1 MTHIT
6 STEAAAR
13 LSSED
18 KRTLGLSSLGGALE
32 FYDFVIYVFYA
43 KIISELF
50 FPSGL
55 SPFWAMLNTYGIF
68 AAGYFF
74 RPLGGVVMAHFGDLI
89 GRKRLFSL
97 SILLMALPT
106 LMIGVMPTFESI
118 GYAAPL
124 LLLLM
129 RVVQGIAIGGEIPA
143 AWTFVSEHVPARKI
157 GFANGLLTA
166 GLSLGILLGA
176 LMSLFISIKFSETQ
190 IHDWAWRVPFIA
202 GGIFGLVA
210 LYLRSYLKET
220 PVFKA
225 MQARKELSK
234 EMPVKQVLAEHKTAV
249 VVGMLFTWF
258 LTACVV
264 VLILAMPNLLVGA
277 FGFERADAFK
287 MQSAAIVMQML
298 GCILAGLLA
307 DRFGAGKVILFGSL
321 AVAIIAGVFYN
332 SLGHVAPSTVF
343 MLYML
348 LGLFSGTVGMVS
360 YSMVKMFPAQIR
372 FSGISFSYNVAYAIA
387 GGITLPLVQWLSLYS
402 NIGAM
407 YYIWVVCVVSFFTAM
422 LYRAKF
428 EKMDVVASAVST
440 PHNPVQ
446 D

>member
-1 MTHIT
+1 MTEQT
-6 STEAAAR
+6 R

-43 KIISELF
+43 KIIAELF
-50 FPSGL
+50 FPTTL

-74 RPLGGVVMAHFGDLI
+74 RPLGGIVMAHFGDLV

-106 LMIGVMPTFESI
+106 LMIGVMPTYAEI
-118 GYAAPL
+118 GLAAPL

-143 AWTFVSEHVPARKI
+143 AWTFVSEHVPDKKI

-176 LMSLFISIKFSETQ
+176 LMSLFISLKFNEAE
-190 IHDWAWRVPFIA
+190 IHAWAWRIPFIA
-202 GGIFGLVA
+202 GGIFGLIA
-210 LYLRSYLKET
+210 LYLRTYLKET

-225 MQARKELSK
+225 MQAKKQLSK
-234 EMPVKQVLAEHKTAV
+234 ELPVRQVLASHKSAV
-249 VVGMLFTWF
+249 MIGMLFTWF
-258 LTACVV
+258 LTGCVV
-264 VLILAMPNLLVGA
+264 VIILAMPNLLTGS
-277 FGFERADAFK
+277 FGFQRADAFQ
-287 MQSAAIVMQML
+287 MQSAAILMQMI

-307 DRFGAGKVILFGSL
+307 DRFGAGRILGLGSL
-321 AVAIIAGVFYN
+321 GVALIAAIFYL
-332 SLGHVAPSTVF
+332 SLGHVHSSTIF
-343 MLYML
+343 GLYML
-348 LGLFSGTVGMVS
+348 LGLFSGTVGVVS

-387 GGITLPLVQWLSLYS
+387 GGLTLPLVQWLSLYS
-402 NIGAM
+402 DIGAM
-407 YYIWVVCVVSFFTAM
+407 YYIFALCMITIITSLF
-422 LYRAKF
+422 YRKKF
-428 EKMDVVASAVST
+428 EV
-440 PHNPVQ
+440 NPNKN
-446 D
+446 

>member
-1 MTHIT
+1 MDATP
-6 STEAAAR
+6 R
-13 LSSED
+13 LSRED

-43 KIISELF
+43 KIISDLF
-50 FPSGL
+50 FPSTL

-106 LMIGVMPTFESI
+106 LFIGIMPTFESI

-143 AWTFVSEHVPARKI
+143 AWTFVSEHVPEKRI

-176 LMSLFISIKFSETQ
+176 LMSLFISLQFTAAEIQ
-190 IHDWAWRVPFIA
+190 DWAWRIPFIV

-210 LYLRSYLKET
+210 LYLRSYLHET

-225 MQARKELSK
+225 MQARKELAK
-234 EMPVKQVLAEHKTAV
+234 ELPVKQVLAQHRSGV
-249 VVGMLFTWF
+249 VMGMFFTWF

-277 FGFERADAFK
+277 FGFDRADAFK
-287 MQSAAIVMQML
+287 MQSAAIVMQMI
-298 GCILAGLLA
+298 GCIVAGLLA

-321 AVAIIAGVFYN
+321 LVAAIASLFYN
-332 SLGHVAPSTVF
+332 SLGHVEASTIF

-348 LGLFSGTVGMVS
+348 LGLASGTVGMVS

-402 NIGAM
+402 NIGAL
-407 YYIWVVCVVSFFTAM
+407 YYIWVVCLVAFITAWF
-422 LYRAKF
+422 YQQRF
-428 EKMDVVASAVST
+428 EHARPSV
-440 PHNPVQ
+440 
-446 D
+446 

>member
-1 MTHIT
+1 MVAH
-6 STEAAAR
+6 STLTRA
-13 LSSED
+13 D

-43 KIISELF
+43 KLISELF
-50 FPSGL
+50 FPSTL

-106 LMIGVMPTFESI
+106 LMIGIMPTFESI

-129 RVVQGIAIGGEIPA
+129 RVMQGIAIGGEIPA
-143 AWTFVSEHVPARKI
+143 AWTFVSEHVPERRI
-157 GFANGLLTA
+157 GIANGVLTA

-176 LMSLFISIKFSETQ
+176 LMSLFISLQFSETEIKQ
-190 IHDWAWRVPFIA
+190 WAWRIPFIL
-202 GGIFGLVA
+202 GGIFGFVA

-220 PVFKA
+220 PVFQA
-225 MQARKELSK
+225 MQAKQELAKEL
-234 EMPVKQVLAEHKTAV
+234 PVKQVLAQHKTGV
-249 VVGMLFTWF
+249 VLGMLFTWF
-258 LTACVV
+258 LTGCVV
-264 VLILAMPNLLVGA
+264 VLILAMPNLLVTG

-298 GCILAGLLA
+298 GCILAGMLV
-307 DRFGAGKVILFGSL
+307 DRFGAGKIMLLGALF
-321 AVAIIAGVFYN
+321 VALMAGIFYH
-332 SLGHVAPSTVF
+332 SLGHVEASTVF

-348 LGLFSGTVGMVS
+348 LGLSSGTVGIVS

-372 FSGISFSYNVAYAIA
+372 FSGISFSYNLAYAIA

-407 YYIWVVCVVSFFTAM
+407 YYIWAICLVTLLSAVI
-422 LYRAKF
+422 YQRKF
-428 EKMDVVASAVST
+428 EKIG
-440 PHNPVQ
+440 
-446 D
+446 

>member
-1 MTHIT
+1 MTETTAHPDL
-6 STEAAAR
+6 A
-13 LSSED
+13 SSALRPED
-18 KRTLGLSSLGGALE
+18 KRTLVLSSFGGALE

-89 GRKRLFSL
+89 GRKKLFSL

-106 LMIGVMPTFESI
+106 LMIGIMPTFESI

-129 RVVQGIAIGGEIPA
+129 RMIQGIAIGGEIPA
-143 AWTFVSEHVPARKI
+143 AWTFVSEHVPANKV

-176 LMSLFISIKFSETQ
+176 LMSLFISLQFTQ
-190 IHDWAWRVPFIA
+190 QEVLDWAWRIPFIL
-202 GGIFGLVA
+202 GGVFGLIA
-210 LYLRSYLKET
+210 LYLRSYLHET
-220 PVFKA
+220 PVFQA
-225 MQARKELSK
+225 MQAKKQLAKEL
-234 EMPVKQVLAEHKTAV
+234 PAKQVIAQHKTAV
-249 VVGMLFTWF
+249 GIGMLFTWF
-258 LTACVV
+258 LTGCVV

-277 FGFERADAFK
+277 FGFERSDAFK
-287 MQSAAIVMQML
+287 MQSMAIVMQMI
-298 GCILAGLLA
+298 GCIAAGLLA
-307 DRFGAGKVILFGSL
+307 DRFGAGRVILIGS
-321 AVAIIAGVFYN
+321 ACVAIVAGIFYQ
-332 SLGHVAPSTVF
+332 SLGHVSAGTVF

-348 LGLFSGTVGMVS
+348 LGLVSGTVGMVS

-372 FSGISFSYNVAYAIA
+372 FSGISVSYNLAYAIA
-387 GGITLPLVQWLSLYS
+387 GGLTLPVVQWLSLYS
-402 NIGAM
+402 QIGAM
-407 YYIWVVCVVSFFTAM
+407 YYVWVVCLVTCLTAI
-422 LYRAKF
+422 LYRQKF
-428 EKMDVVASAVST
+428 E
-440 PHNPVQ
+440 H
-446 D
+446 

>member
-1 MTHIT
+1 MD
-6 STEAAAR
+6 APPR
-13 LSSED
+13 LSQAD

-43 KIISELF
+43 KLISELF
-50 FPSGL
+50 FPSTL

-118 GYAAPL
+118 GYAAPI

-129 RVVQGIAIGGEIPA
+129 RVLQGIAIGGEIPA
-143 AWTFVSEHVPARKI
+143 AWTFVSEHVPERRI
-157 GFANGLLTA
+157 GIANGVLTA

-176 LMSLFISIKFSETQ
+176 LMSLFISLQFSEAE
-190 IHDWAWRVPFIA
+190 IKDWAWRIPFIL

-225 MQARKELSK
+225 MQAKKELAK
-234 EMPVKQVLAEHKTAV
+234 ELPVKQVLAKHKTGV
-249 VVGMLFTWF
+249 VIGMLFTWF
-258 LTACVV
+258 LTGCVV

-277 FGFERADAFK
+277 FGFERANAFK
-287 MQSAAIVMQML
+287 MQSAAIVMQMV
-298 GCILAGLLA
+298 GCVLAGVLA
-307 DRFGAGKVILFGSL
+307 DRFGAGRVILFGSL
-321 AVAIIAGVFYN
+321 LVATMAGIFYN

-348 LGLFSGTVGMVS
+348 LGLSSGTVGMVS

-372 FSGISFSYNVAYAIA
+372 FTGISFSYNLAYAIA

-407 YYIWVVCVVSFFTAM
+407 YYVWTVCLVTLFTA
-422 LYRAKF
+422 LIYRSKF
-428 EKMDVVASAVST
+428 EKSVV
-440 PHNPVQ
+440 
-446 D
+446 